1 LTGYADASFA
11 SQTGN
16 LKSVMGYAMFIG
28 NNLMCHR
35 CRLTSIVC
43 HSSTEAEIYAACFLY
58 KVMVWGT
65 MVLNEIE
72 PTVNH
77 DHVVL
82 YDDSEGMI
90 GWAKKASLSPLTR
103 HIALRYHYVKDAA
116 QENILELN
124 YVETD
129 SNVADHFTK
138 ALGRVK
144 FEKFRGT
151 LGIVSRETYLL
162 GGEECREAMGW
173 TQPSRH
179 TTD

>member
-1 LTGYADASFA
+1 ML
-11 SQTGN
+11 
-16 LKSVMGYAMFIG
+16 IG

-58 KVMVWGT
+58 KVMVWAT

-72 PTVNH
+72 PEVSH
-77 DHVVL
+77 DRVEL

-90 GWAKKASLSPLTR
+90 GWATKASLSSLTR
-103 HIALRYHYVKDAA
+103 HIALRYHYVKNAA
-116 QENILELN
+116 QENILELT
-124 YVETD
+124 YVQTD
-129 SNVADHFTK
+129 LNVADHFTK
-138 ALGRVK
+138 ALGRIK

-162 GGEECREAMGW
+162 GGAECREAMGW
-173 TQPSRH
+173 PQPSQRAR
-179 TTD
+179 D